1 MKHTF
6 FINLSGSAFT
16 MRIKAFICRAV
27 YIIVVTII
35 ISTEIQAQVFTNKE
49 VGAKNEALIDSL
61 KSSEYP
67 HILPIWGAKV
77 TQAGYNLPEPAGIS
91 LQYFGQTS
99 DIVINNLM
107 VGFNNGPMY
116 NLDGIVRFDKAR
128 ATAAAVTVRPD
139 VWLFPFLDIYGILGK
154 STAATDIGFGV
165 WIPDSTGT
173 ANEVL
178 SAGTVVE
185 FSTTT
190 FGIGFTP
197 TIGVAGGFLALDM
210 NVAWTD
216 VPQLKEPARTFV
228 FGPRFGKSFKLK
240 KENSN
245 IAVWVG
251 GFRVNLSSRTEG
263 SLELSDVFPE
273 GGGEIAVKI
282 DQGIEKVGDAQQQVD
297 TWWEGLSDVEQNNP
311 VNKARYNAA
320 NEALDKAGSILSAA
334 DAAINNI
341 STSSVQYSMD
351 KQVKDAW
358 NFIVGSQYQLNKHLM
373 VRMEVG
379 FLGSRNQIMGGI
391 QYRFGL

>member
-1 MKHTF
+1 MTKK
-6 FINLSGSAFT
+6 
-16 MRIKAFICRAV
+16 RIFPLLILILTV
-27 YIIVVTII
+27 
-35 ISTEIQAQVFTNKE
+35 STTTLFGQVFSNKE
-49 VGAKNEALIDSL
+49 VGQKNQVLIDSL
-61 KSSEYP
+61 KTAEYP

-77 TQAGYNLPEPAGIS
+77 TQAGYNLPEPAGLS
-91 LQYFGQTS
+91 LQYFGS
-99 DIVINNLM
+99 SADLVIDNLM

-128 ATAAAVTVRPD
+128 ATASAVTLRPD
-139 VWLFPFLDIYGILGK
+139 VWLFPFLNIYGILGK
-154 STAATDIGFGV
+154 SQASTDIGFGV

-173 ANEVL
+173 SNEVL

-190 FGIGFTP
+190 FGLGFTP

-240 KENSN
+240 KENSS

-251 GFRVNLSSRTEG
+251 GFRVNLNSKTEG

-273 GGGEIAVKI
+273 GGGEIGAKI

-297 TWWEGLSDVEQNNP
+297 AWWNGLSEIEQNNP
-311 VNKARYNAA
+311 VNNAKHDAANAA
-320 NEALDKAGSILSAA
+320 LARAGEILSSA

-351 KQVKDAW
+351 KSMKDAW
-358 NFIVGSQYQLNKHLM
+358 NFIMGSQYQLNKHLM

-379 FLGSRNQIMGGI
+379 FLGSRNQIMGGV